1 MRIAHCALAPGIS
14 DWNQA
19 DMTDSEQDSP
29 ARQSTGSHQHQPGA
43 GSDGLLAVARNLS
56 QYHREHE
63 KYYSEA
69 PLTDAISLQR
79 TARTLIALAER
90 WTSVEPATAPAPSPF
105 AGTPDLNDDRAIE
118 TSGVLFMEGGGEPA
132 EITRIKS
139 ELQTMAASSEQTGS
153 WLAAAMEASWAM
165 AEALLSYPQLA
176 DLLAERHKIIG
187 NNWQNASTA
196 QLIARYLRRA
206 VSIMERVDFSPSRAA
221 QGPGRGALRAGL
233 SVCGGRADQPRR
245 RPVGSQLGAHPR
257 RRAPMANLPRTNRA
271 DHPFRLATRDS
282 AGLPEL
288 HR

>member
-1 MRIAHCALAPGIS
+1 MTGS
-14 DWNQA
+14 NQ
-19 DMTDSEQDSP
+19 DGP
-29 ARQSTGSHQHQPGA
+29 ARPGTGTPRHQPGT
-43 GSDGLLAVARNLS
+43 GSDGLLAVAANLS

-90 WTSVEPATAPAPSPF
+90 WTAAEPATVPTPSPF

-139 ELQTMAASSEQTGS
+139 ELQTIAAASEQSGA

-165 AEALLSYPQLA
+165 AEALLAYPQLA

-187 NNWQNASTA
+187 NNWQNAATA

-206 VSIMERVDFSPSRAA
+206 VAVMERIDFTPTGLRNDLAA
-221 QGPGRGALRAGL
+221 ARCAPAYLYSAAELINHAADL
-233 SVCGGRADQPRR
+233 SAATSVLTHEDERR
-245 RPVGSQLGAHPR
+245 WRIFHERVEQI
-257 RRAPMANLPRTNRA
+257 
-271 DHPFRLATRDS
+271 S
-282 AGLPEL
+282 ASG
-288 HR
+288 

>member
-1 MRIAHCALAPGIS
+1 
-14 DWNQA
+14 
-19 DMTDSEQDSP
+19 MTDSEQDGP
-29 ARQSTGSHQHQPGA
+29 TRPGTGSQQPQPGA

-90 WTSVEPATAPAPSPF
+90 WTSAEPAAAPAPSPF

-118 TSGVLFMEGGGEPA
+118 TSGVLFMEGDGEPA

-139 ELQTMAASSEQTGS
+139 ELQTMAASSEQSGS
-153 WLAAAMEASWAM
+153 WLASAMEASWTM

-187 NNWQNASTA
+187 NNWQNAATA

-206 VSIMERVDFSPSRAA
+206 VSVMERVDFSPAGLRKDLA
-221 QGPGRGALRAGL
+221 GRTLRAGL
-233 SVCGGRADQPRR
+233 PVFGGRADQPRR
-245 RPVGSQLGAHPR
+245 RPVSSKLRAHP
-257 RRAPMANLPRTNRA
+257 
-271 DHPFRLATRDS
+271 
-282 AGLPEL
+282 
-288 HR
+288 